1 MLPNHYKSNQIF
13 NSVLNI
19 MLVFMKFL
27 LVINVFPIDEIPLF
41 RIRHAKQMVCKMYNQ
56 KMKEQEHLHREMRN
70 K

>member
-1 MLPNHYKSNQIF
+1 
-13 NSVLNI
+13 